1 MMAGVEDVYKTH
13 IEKLLQAIYATK
25 YIKEDNI
32 PCEIEEGLYLG
43 SLGAAHNKDGLKSK
57 NVTHVLTV
65 ANMLAPPHPNDFIYK
80 KIDVT
85 DREGTDLTRHFA
97 ECFDFIDEA
106 KTKGGG
112 VLVHC
117 FAGKSRSV
125 TIIVAYLM
133 QKRRLSLSQALE
145 HVTSRRPKASPNPGF
160 IRQLQDFDKSLEVN
174 EAEKTE

>member
-1 MMAGVEDVYKTH
+1 MAGVEDVYKTH

-43 SLGAAHNKDGLKSK
+43 SLGAAHNKDGLK
-57 NVTHVLTV
+57 
-65 ANMLAPPHPNDFIYK
+65 M
-80 KIDVT
+80 T

-133 QKRRLSLSQALE
+133 QKRRLSLSQAVE
-145 HVTSRRPKASPNPGF
+145 HVKNRRPKASPNPGF
-160 IRQLQDFDKSLEVN
+160 IRQLQNFEKSLEVN

>member
-1 MMAGVEDVYKTH
+1 MAGVEDVYKTH

-57 NVTHVLTV
+57 HVTHVLTV

-106 KTKGGG
+106 KTKGG

-125 TIIVAYLM
+125 IIIVAYLM

-145 HVTSRRPKASPNPGF
+145 HVKSRRPKASPNPGF
-160 IRQLQDFDKSLEVN
+160 MRQLQKFEKSLEVN
-174 EAEKTE
+174 EAEKIE

>member
-1 MMAGVEDVYKTH
+1 MAGVEDVYKTH

-25 YIKEDNI
+25 YVKEDNFL
-32 PCEIEEGLYLG
+32 CEIEEGLYLS
-43 SLGAAHNKDGLKSK
+43 SLGAAYNKDGLKSK

-65 ANMLAPPHPNDFIYK
+65 ANILATPHPNDFIYK

-85 DREGTDLTRHFA
+85 DREDTDLTRHFA

-125 TIIVAYLM
+125 TIIAYLM
-133 QKRRLSLSQALE
+133 QKQRLSLSQALE
-145 HVTSRRPKASPNPGF
+145 HVKSRRPKASPNPGF
-160 IRQLQDFDKSLEVN
+160 IRQLQNLEKSLEVN